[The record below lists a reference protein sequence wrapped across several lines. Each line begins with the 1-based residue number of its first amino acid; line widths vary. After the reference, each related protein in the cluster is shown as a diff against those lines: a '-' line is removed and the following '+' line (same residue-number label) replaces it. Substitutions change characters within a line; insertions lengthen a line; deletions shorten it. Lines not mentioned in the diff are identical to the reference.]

1 MPIRAIA
8 YVSDAAPGMTP
19 DAAVAMIRNAADFN
33 MQAGVTGILLHDG
46 ARFFQYIEGPEDGLA
61 AVYGR
66 ILNATSHINIVELER
81 ARTGARHFPYGSMQL
96 LPATAEEVDT
106 LIAGTWDASATQG
119 FAEGNAAPSGLDA
132 LCRFVL
138 RHLPDSA
145 PGHRP

>member
-1 MPIRAIA
+1 MPIRAVV